1 MTRENICKKRCIAF
15 DLNMCN
21 YMMERKKGEKK
32 HEEV

>member
-1 MTRENICKKRCIAF
+1 MTRENICKKRHIAF
-15 DLNMCN
+15 DFNMCN